1 MPKIVIIGGGSVQ
14 WMPTI
19 VRDLAVT
26 GELAGSHIVLED
38 IEPKHLDYTL
48 PMAQRVLEQAGTG
61 CAVEATTDQRAALD
75 GADYVVLT
83 ISTGGLDTM
92 RHDLEVPEKYGVF
105 QPVGDTVGPG
115 GISRAWRNIPV
126 VVGIARDI
134 EALCPRAWLLNYT
147 NPMSTLC
154 RCVTRTTG
162 VRVIGLCHEI
172 YGGLALVREIFGLET
187 TDRLDWRAAGI
198 NHLAFLLE
206 LRLDG
211 EDAFPRLREFIREH
225 PMLERAPVEPGSPSF
240 PLCDRA
246 AVKFELFNVFGALVV
261 AGDRH
266 VAEFFPYFLTEETD
280 RGRKYGVELT
290 RISHRQGL
298 MDAAFKRT
306 ARLGRGEETLDLT
319 PSQEAAARIIPALE
333 GHGECTDVMNLPNT
347 GQIPGLPGDAIV
359 ETRATI
365 AGGKVV
371 PEDVGELPPA
381 IHAVLEHHIRIQ
393 EMTVEAALTG
403 DRDLALQAF
412 LLDPLIRD
420 FEAGKRMFA
429 DLLEANRAYL
439 PQFF

>member
-26 GELAGSHIVLED
+26 AELAGSHIVLED

-48 PMAQRVLEQAGTG
+48 PMARRVLEQVGTG
-61 CAVEATTDQRAALD
+61 CTVEATTDQRAALD
-75 GADYVVLT
+75 GADSVILT

-92 RHDLEVPEKYGVF
+92 RHDLEIPGKYGVY

-126 VVGIARDI
+126 VVGIARDM

-187 TDRLDWRAAGI
+187 NDRLEWRAAGI
-198 NHLAFLLE
+198 NHLAFFLE

-225 PMLERAPVEPGSPSF
+225 PMLDRGAVEPASPWF
-240 PLCDRA
+240 PFCDRA
-246 AVKFELFNVFGALVV
+246 SVKFELFGVFGALAV
-261 AGDRH
+261 AADRH

-290 RISHRQGL
+290 RISHRQQL
-298 MDAAFKRT
+298 MDEAFERA

-319 PSQEAAARIIPALE
+319 PSQEAAARIIAALD
-333 GHGECTDVMNLPNT
+333 GHGEYTDVMNLPNT
-347 GQIPGLPGDAIV
+347 GQIPGLPADAIV
-359 ETRATI
+359 ESRATI
-365 AGGKVV
+365 AAGAVV

-381 IHAVLEHHIRIQ
+381 IRAVLEHHIRIQ

-403 DRDLALQAF
+403 DRNLALQAF
-412 LLDPLIRD
+412 LLDPLVRD
-420 FEAGKRMFA
+420 FVAGKRMFA
-429 DLLEANRAYL
+429 ELLEANRTYL
-439 PQFF
+439 PQFS